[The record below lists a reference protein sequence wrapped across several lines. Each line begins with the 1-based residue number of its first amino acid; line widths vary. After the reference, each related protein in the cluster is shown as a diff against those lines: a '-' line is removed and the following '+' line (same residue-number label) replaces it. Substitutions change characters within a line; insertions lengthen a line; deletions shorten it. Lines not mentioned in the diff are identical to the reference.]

1 MDHHT
6 EQHAEDVPMMPKT
19 TGGSIDM
26 QKMHHDPANMVSHT
40 LSPEDPDNP
49 MNWPTHRK
57 LFASAVA
64 WAMSFTVAFGLTIYS
79 SAIPQIIE
87 RFDVTMTQAISG
99 FSLYLFGIFFA
110 PIYTPHLSERHGRSI
125 IYLFSIACCG
135 LFHLGAA
142 LSNSFA
148 SLAVCRFFAGL
159 FGGPCLVLIEGT
171 FADIW
176 SAETTNTYYAFL
188 AISAYIGTAA
198 GPVVGN
204 FVVQAGG
211 WQWAEWT
218 VTILALVTFAF
229 GVGMPETYGREIP
242 RRRNKARGLAPPHQ
256 PPAESGI
263 TLAQM
268 ATITVVNPLKQL
280 ALEPIVA
287 MVAFT
292 LALNWGAAFQ
302 FFITVPVVLSS
313 VYGFSPQR
321 VGLAFIGAIGGSILA
336 ALCTIAIEQAIYRSC
351 KSTMAI
357 EKRLIPAMYGG
368 VMITASLFWIGWT
381 ADPKIHYLS
390 PIFGTAVF
398 IWGSMSVLLSLV
410 TYLFDAY
417 PPAGT
422 LSALTA
428 AACVRIATAGI
439 IPLVI
444 IPAFMNLG
452 GNWAL
457 SILGFIS
464 VPCLAVPV
472 VLYKWGPALRARSPY
487 TRSPSIHSHMPLRG
501 DMMAMEGSAYEGAP
515 MHNMQV

>member
-1 MDHHT
+1 ML
-6 EQHAEDVPMMPKT
+6 
-19 TGGSIDM
+19 
-26 QKMHHDPANMVSHT
+26 SHT
-40 LSPEDPDNP
+40 LAADDPDNP
-49 MNWPTHRK
+49 MNWPAHRR
-57 LFASAVA
+57 LYASAVS
-64 WAMSFTVAFGLTIYS
+64 WAMAFAVAFGLTIYS
-79 SAIPQIIE
+79 SAIPQVME
-87 RFDVTMTQAISG
+87 AFNVSMTKAIAG

-110 PIYTPHLSERHGRSI
+110 PIYTPHLAERHGRSI
-125 IYLFSIACCG
+125 LYLISIFCCG

-142 LSNSFA
+142 LSQSYA

-188 AISAYIGTAA
+188 AVASYVGTAV

-211 WQWAEWT
+211 WRWAEYTT
-218 VTILALVTFAF
+218 VMLILVVFAF
-229 GVGMPETYGREIP
+229 GIGMPETYGREIP

-256 PPAESGI
+256 PPAESGVTI
-263 TLAQM
+263 AQM
-268 ATITVVNPLKQL
+268 ATITVLNPVKQL

-287 MVAFT
+287 MISFT

-302 FFITVPVVLSS
+302 FFITVPVVLQT
-313 VYGFSPQR
+313 VYGFTPQR

-336 ALCTIAIEQAIYRSC
+336 ALCTIAIEQAIFRSC
-351 KSTMAI
+351 NTTMAI

-368 VMITASLFWIGWT
+368 LMITGSLFWIGWT
-381 ADPKIHYLS
+381 ADPTINYLS
-390 PIFGTAVF
+390 PIFGTAIY

-444 IPAFMNLG
+444 VQAFMNLG

-457 SILGFIS
+457 SIFGFIS
-464 VPCLAVPV
+464 IPCLAVPF
-472 VLYKWGPALRARSPY
+472 VLYKWGPTLRARSPY
-487 TRSPSIHSHMPLRG
+487 SRSLSIHSHMPIPTE
-501 DMMAMEGSAYEGAP
+501 MTTMEGRSYEGAH
-515 MHNMQV
+515 MDTVHV